1 MIKNKASLLTL
12 ALLAA
17 ASCSTPQPGP
27 NVPAFQPIPFAK
39 WTQDDAAY
47 RFYPG
52 DKLSISFQHAPEL
65 DREVTIAPDGRISL
79 PLMDPVVVADLS
91 AYELQ
96 QILESVYGRELV
108 DPSLT
113 VTPTEFAS
121 QQIFVGGEV
130 GNPGVYPLPGQ
141 IDSLQAILMAGG
153 WLDTSKP
160 EQVIIMRRGRNG
172 QVMTRVVDV
181 KNGLKDPRKFDVGPL
196 KRFDVI
202 FVSRS
207 RIANE
212 NQFIQQYILNA
223 LPLDFSFFYDLNDR
237 RF

>member
-1 MIKNKASLLTL
+1 MMKHKASIL
-12 ALLAA
+12 ALSLLAA
-17 ASCSTPQPGP
+17 SSCSTPQPGP
-27 NVPAFQPIPFAK
+27 DAPRFTSTPFSK

-52 DKLSISFQHAPEL
+52 DKINIAFRHAPEL
-65 DREVTIAPDGRISL
+65 NSEVTIAPDGRISL

-96 QILESVYGRELV
+96 QILERIYARELV

-121 QQIFVGGEV
+121 QQIFIGGEV
-130 GNPGVYPLPGQ
+130 NNPGVFPLPGQ
-141 IDSLQAILMAGG
+141 IDPLQAILLAGG
-153 WLDTSKP
+153 WKETSKP
-160 EQVIIMRRGRNG
+160 EQVIILRRGRNG
-172 QVMTRVVDV
+172 QIMTRVVDV
-181 KNGLKDPRKFDVGPL
+181 KNALRDPRKLDIGPL
-196 KRFDVI
+196 KRFDVV

-212 NQFIQQYILNA
+212 NQFVQQYILGA
-223 LPLDFSFFYDLNDR
+223 LPIDFSFFYDLGDR